1 MAVADGTETTRLYVD
16 SDAETIPGLLVVFR
30 VQSATCHFDY

>member
-16 SDAETIPGLLVVFR
+16 SDAETFLVFSLSSGPVGDLSF
-30 VQSATCHFDY
+30 